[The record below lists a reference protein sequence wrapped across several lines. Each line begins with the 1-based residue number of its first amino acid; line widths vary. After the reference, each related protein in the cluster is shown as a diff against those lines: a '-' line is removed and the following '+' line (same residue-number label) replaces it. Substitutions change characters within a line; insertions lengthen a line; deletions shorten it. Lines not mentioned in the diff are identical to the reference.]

1 MRKKDRMKKITIILI
16 IFASVACHAQ
26 TAPTIEWQ
34 NCLGGNNAD
43 VAFSISQTTDGGFIV
58 AGQSDSNDGDVS
70 GHHGTPGDY
79 SFDYWVVKLD
89 SSGGIQWQ
97 KCLGGS
103 DNDVARSISQTT
115 DGGFIVAGDSYSND
129 GDVSGHHGTPGD
141 YSADYWVV
149 KLNSS
154 GGIQW
159 QKSLGGSDD
168 DVAWSIFHTTDGG
181 FIVAGQSGSND
192 GDVSGLHGSTYDFDY
207 WVVKLDSSGGIQWQK
222 CLGGSNGDV
231 AFSISQANDSGFIV
245 AGDSYSNDGDVSGH
259 HGSTTNFDYWVV
271 KLDSMGGIQW
281 QKCLGGSGNDYARSI
296 SPNSDGGFIVAGYS
310 SSHDGDVS
318 GHHGTP
324 GDYSVDYW
332 VVKLNSLGGIQWQKC
347 LGGSGN
353 DHACSI
359 SPSSDGGFIVAGY
372 SSSHDGDVSGWH
384 VGYDGWG
391 SPYYDD
397 WVVKLN
403 SSGDIKWQKCLGGS
417 NSDKANSGEQTTDGG
432 FILAGCSDSNDGDVS
447 GNHGSGDFWV
457 VKLSPEDGI
466 EENSSS
472 MKPQAFALSTHPNP
486 FNSALTINIDAHVG
500 AIHELPLRI
509 EIFDIAGRRVS
520 VIARPEA
527 AAISSNQG
535 DCFVGQ
541 SPSRNDAKTEFIWQP
556 DESLGSGVYLVRVRF
571 DSSQRP
577 GEGQTVTKRVVYLK

>member
-1 MRKKDRMKKITIILI
+1 MKKITIILI

-34 NCLGGNNAD
+34 NCLGGNDAD

-89 SSGGIQWQ
+89 TSGGIQWQ

-129 GDVSGHHGTPGD
+129 GDVSGHHGSTINF
-141 YSADYWVV
+141 DYWVV
-149 KLNSS
+149 KLDSM

-168 DVAWSIFHTTDGG
+168 DVAWSISHTTDGG

-192 GDVSGLHGSTYDFDY
+192 GDVSGHHGSTTNFDY
-207 WVVKLDSSGGIQWQK
+207 WVVKLDSMGGIQWQK

-332 VVKLNSLGGIQWQKC
+332 VVKLNSSGGIQWQKC
-347 LGGSGN
+347 LGGSVN

-359 SPSSDGGFIVAGY
+359 SPSTDGGFIVAGY

-447 GNHGSGDFWV
+447 GNHGLGDFWV

-486 FNSALTINIDAHVG
+486 FNSALTINIDAPVG